1 MMLDLIGFQVRIWA
15 AGYFNR
21 VGLLAD
27 LAELRTLPKEQ
38 SPAVYLLPLAE
49 DADEPRRAAGAM
61 DQAVLCAVGAVL
73 VVNTQL
79 AGAER
84 QAVTADRL
92 REARLALRR
101 QLFGWRPPEAEAAL
115 AFGGGELL
123 AASTPHE
130 LRWQDVYTTTMR
142 WRV

>member
-1 MMLDLIGFQVRIWA
+1 MLDLTVIQARIAA

-27 LAELRTLPKEQ
+27 LVDLRTLAKEQ
-38 SPAVYLLPLAE
+38 SPAVYLLPLAD

-73 VVNTQL
+73 VINAQL

-92 REARLALRR
+92 REARLALRG
-101 QLFGWRPPEAEAAL
+101 QLFGWRPPQAEAAL

-123 AASTPHE
+123 PAPTPHE